1 VGDPQATAVATRL
14 VWVAA
19 LLLAIGGVLVV
30 LGGVRTDARARA
42 RLWTAYATEF
52 GILAVV
58 LIPAYLGIAALLVA
72 SLAIA
77 ALATAELYATL
88 QAMGATPWTRLGVGL
103 GAASILAAALGGD
116 AWLSGLVF
124 GAAVPLLLGAGTLRR
139 AAGRRTVDTTAAT
152 LLGVVYPGV
161 LLAHVLLLERLDG
174 GFGYVVVLFALV
186 EVNDSF
192 ALVAGTLVG
201 GPRLWPRISP
211 NKTLVGSL
219 VGLGAT
225 MAVSS
230 LLGFAAPAMP
240 AAALVGAGVLVA
252 LLGQVGDLVA
262 SSIKRDAG
270 IKDFSSL
277 VPAQG
282 GVLDIFDAFIF
293 TAPAFYWYVRWV
305 LASLRPAG

>member
-1 VGDPQATAVATRL
+1 MRLLPVAG
-14 VWVAA
+14 V
-19 LLLAIGGVLVV
+19 LLAIGALLVV
-30 LGGVRTDARARA
+30 LGGMRTDASGRA

-52 GILAVV
+52 AILAVV
-58 LIPAYLGIAALLVA
+58 LIPAYLGIAALLA
-72 SLAIA
+72 ACLAIGTMA
-77 ALATAELYATL
+77 ASELYAAL
-88 QAMGATPWTRLGVGL
+88 QAIGASPWTRLGVGL
-103 GAASILAAALGGD
+103 GAASIVAAALGGD
-116 AWLSGLVF
+116 AWLYALVF
-124 GAAVPLLLGAGTLRR
+124 GAAVPTLLGAEILRT
-139 AAGRRTVDTTAAT
+139 APPHRTVNMTSAT

-192 ALVAGTLVG
+192 ALLAGVLFG

-219 VGLGAT
+219 AGLVST
-225 MAVSS
+225 IAVAL
-230 LLGFAAPAMP
+230 LLGFAAPSMP
-240 AAALVGAGVLVA
+240 PAALVGAGVLVA
-252 LLGQVGDLVA
+252 MLAQAGDLVA

-270 IKDFSSL
+270 IKDFSRL
-277 VPAQG
+277 IPAQG

-305 LASLRPAG
+305 VPSLRPAG